1 METAATFAGTTA
13 GDGAGPASRVGT
25 VIGVPT
31 SAGSPHEGSE
41 NGPYFLRRV
50 SQHLT
55 WGYDDGVPLAVDT
68 LEPVIGWVDG
78 GDLALPDGADAEKVA
93 SAVRRE
99 VADLAPLGVVG
110 LVGGDHSITAGAVDA
125 LVEQHPDLWVV
136 QLDHHLD
143 VQVWDHGPVDPL
155 FHTNVMSHVGRSIR
169 PGHLLQLGLAP
180 FVAAPSASLDDLRAL
195 LSQMGRQVSSVAGTI
210 DDDDAMIEILGR
222 DRAVYV
228 TVDLDVLQPEA
239 MSSTGYPAT
248 TGLTLG
254 RLVQLLRLLARS
266 NTIVG
271 FDVVEFAADRDDRHP
286 VVLADAGRAAVV
298 LAELMRCS
306 SHAGPRREAVR

>member
-1 METAATFAGTTA
+1 METATFAGTTSS
-13 GDGAGPASRVGT
+13 DGAGAASRTGT
-25 VIGVPT
+25 VVGVPT

-68 LEPVIGWVDG
+68 LEAMSGWVDG
-78 GDLALPDGADAEKVA
+78 GDLELPDGADAEKVA

-99 VADLAPLGVVG
+99 VADLARLGVVG
-110 LVGGDHSITAGAVDA
+110 LVGGDHSITAGAVEA
-125 LVEQHPDLWVV
+125 LVEHHPDLWVV

-143 VQVWDHGPVDPL
+143 VQIWDHGPLDPL
-155 FHTNVMSHVGRSIR
+155 FHTNVMSHVGRWIR

-180 FVAAPSASLDDLRAL
+180 FVAAPGGSLDDVRTL
-195 LSQMGRQVSSVAGTI
+195 LSGMGRQVSSVAGMI
-210 DDDDAMIEILGR
+210 DDDVALAELLGR

-248 TGLTLG
+248 TGLSLG
-254 RLVQLLRLLARS
+254 RVVQLLRLLSRA

-271 FDVVEFAADRDDRHP
+271 FDVVEFSADRDDRSP

-306 SHAGPRREAVR
+306 SPAPTRGEARR